1 MKQYFEDTIAAISTM
16 SGGGSIGIIRISG
29 IDAITIADKIFVN
42 KKRATGFVARM
53 STHTVKYGFIYDKD
67 ADQIIDECLITLM
80 KGPKSYTAE
89 DVVEIN
95 CHGGY
100 AVMHS
105 VLELVY
111 KNGARPAE
119 PGEFTKRA
127 FLNGRIALSGAEA
140 VMDLINAKTS
150 QAHKAAINQ
159 LSGRLDRELNDICDK
174 LSLCL
179 AQIEVAIDYPEYEME
194 EDTARQ
200 AMETLESIENQLRS
214 MAATYS
220 RGKIIKDGFKIAIA
234 GKPNAGKSSLLNVLC
249 GSDRAIVTDI
259 PGTTRDIIDVT
270 IDVDGIP
277 IIITDTAGLRETED
291 IVEKIGVDRSY
302 NAISDSDLM
311 LYVIDASCNGEDEKE
326 LISNLISEYNMPVM
340 VIINKTDLVDKE
352 VLEQYVR
359 DFSRYDPL
367 TISILS
373 NLGIESIY
381 DRFRKI
387 FTEKGVY
394 MNNENIIT
402 SERHKQ
408 LLDRSIDAISKAK
421 ESYNNCMP
429 IDCIS
434 YDIWECG
441 KYLEKITG
449 KSIEADVVETIF
461 SKFCLG
467 K

>member
-42 KKRATGFVARM
+42 KKRATGTVARM
-53 STHTVKYGFIYDKD
+53 STHTVKYGFIIDKD
-67 ADQIIDECLITLM
+67 KDQIIDECLLTLM
-80 KGPKSYTAE
+80 KGPNSYTTE

-100 AVMHS
+100 AVMQS
-105 VLELVY
+105 VLKLVY

-159 LSGRLDRELNDICDK
+159 LSGRLDRELNEICEK
-174 LSLCL
+174 LGLCL

-200 AMETLESIENQLRS
+200 ALETLESIETKLCS

-311 LYVIDASCNGEDEKE
+311 LYVIDASCNSKDENE
-326 LISNLISEYNMPVM
+326 SLSNLIKEYNIPVM
-340 VIINKTDLVDKE
+340 VIINKTDLVDNETLENYVKE
-352 VLEQYVR
+352 
-359 DFSRYDPL
+359 FSQYDPL
-367 TISILS
+367 TVSILS
-373 NLGIESIY
+373 NSGIESIY

-394 MNNENIIT
+394 LNNENIIT

-408 LLDRSIDAISKAK
+408 LLDNSIDAISKAK
-421 ESYNNCMP
+421 ESYKSGMP

-441 KYLEKITG
+441 KFLEKITG